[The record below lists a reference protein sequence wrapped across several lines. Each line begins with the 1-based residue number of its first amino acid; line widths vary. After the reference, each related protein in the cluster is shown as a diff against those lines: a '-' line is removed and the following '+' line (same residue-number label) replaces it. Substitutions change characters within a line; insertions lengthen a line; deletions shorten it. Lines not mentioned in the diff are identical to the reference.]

1 MSEAFITYSPYVDN
15 TTLSFSTGASSATTP
30 QWVFAP
36 AQINVVTPDDEELG
50 PLDWLRDQ
58 VEEITEYCYAA

>member
-36 AQINVVTPDDEELG
+36 AQINVVTPDDEERIGAEL
-50 PLDWLRDQ
+50 LEAI
-58 VEEITEYCYAA
+58 EEERHAY